1 MTERMAD
8 IISSVKKPG
17 FTLAVEAAT
26 ERLRAVINKGN
37 TEDDLMK
44 SISIIKKQGW
54 KLIKLYF
61 MIGLPTETDADAE
74 AIVRLSRRIANDF
87 RGGVNVSVSTYIPKT
102 FTPFQWEAQIAA
114 EKLREILSYL
124 KRELRDR
131 RINLKWTEPV
141 FSVLEGVFS
150 RGDERLAGLI
160 ENAFRQGAYLDGW
173 SDTFK
178 AEAWTRAFETAGIDP
193 KDYLMERPLDNTQPW
208 EFIDMSINRDF
219 LIHERGLAY
228 NAAQSPDC
236 REDACLGCGI
246 CEGEIKNIVKGPAEK
261 IELFSPQTQ
270 GRYPYVIGF
279 SKMGALPLIGNRDFI
294 EMLKRAVRR
303 SGLRASYSEGFSPTM
318 RLTLLPPISLG
329 VASEDE
335 YMQLDLAE
343 DIAAEDV
350 AKMLSGHMPEGSII
364 KSCETGKLKQVDAY
378 TFRLMRPLRL
388 KLTEGAA
395 IRKGEADLA
404 VQDYLEQ
411 HDDTTF
417 TIRFIGGRTISPVL
431 LFETFG
437 EDKLM
442 PSEII
447 KTKTS
452 FIENCRT

>member
-1 MTERMAD
+1 MRVEGMTERMAD

-26 ERLRAVINKGN
+26 ERLMAVINKGN

-61 MIGLPTETDADAE
+61 MIGLPTETDVDVE

-102 FTPFQWEAQIAA
+102 FTPFQWEAQIAT

-193 KDYLMERPLDNTQPW
+193 VDYL
-208 EFIDMSINRDF
+208 
-219 LIHERGLAY
+219 
-228 NAAQSPDC
+228 
-236 REDACLGCGI
+236 RED
-246 CEGEIKNIVKGPAEK
+246 
-261 IELFSPQTQ
+261 
-270 GRYPYVIGF
+270 R
-279 SKMGALPLIGNRDFI
+279 
-294 EMLKRAVRR
+294 RAHV
-303 SGLRASYSEGFSPTM
+303 
-318 RLTLLPPISLG
+318 
-329 VASEDE
+329 
-335 YMQLDLAE
+335 
-343 DIAAEDV
+343 
-350 AKMLSGHMPEGSII
+350 
-364 KSCETGKLKQVDAY
+364 
-378 TFRLMRPLRL
+378 
-388 KLTEGAA
+388 
-395 IRKGEADLA
+395 
-404 VQDYLEQ
+404 
-411 HDDTTF
+411 
-417 TIRFIGGRTISPVL
+417 
-431 LFETFG
+431 
-437 EDKLM
+437 
-442 PSEII
+442 
-447 KTKTS
+447 
-452 FIENCRT
+452 